1 MPDYPQ
7 MPPLTPE
14 EIRRFLNQ
22 PLLAKISTLN
32 KDGTIHSVP
41 LVFSYDNGDILLGTQ
56 DITRKV
62 HNIKRNPNVTVLVD
76 DPGPPPKAVIIYGKA
91 SLDYENVIEKR
102 AAIFEKYGRSH
113 DQAVAFA
120 QGLANKWEPVIIRIK
135 SDRIV
140 SFDYAKGSLV

>member
-14 EIRRFLNQ
+14 EIRTFLSK

-32 KDGTIHSVP
+32 KDGSIHIAP
-41 LVFSYDNGDILLGTQ
+41 LLFGYDDGDILLGTQ

-62 HNIKRNPNVTVLVD
+62 YNIKRNPNVTVLVD
-76 DPGPPPKAVIIYGKA
+76 EPGPPPKAVIIYGKA
-91 SLDYENVIEKR
+91 TLDYDNVIEKR
-102 AAIFEKYGRSH
+102 VAIFEKYGRSH
-113 DQAVAFA
+113 EQALTFTQA
-120 QGLANKWEPVIIRIK
+120 LANKWEPVIIRIK
-135 SDRIV
+135 PDRIV